1 VTNLAQRLGIR
12 DYFALAFGT
21 MIGAGWLVVMD
32 DWLGRGGPV
41 GAMLAFAIGGIALL
55 PVGWVYGKWVA
66 RLPDASGEAAYAAQ
80 VFPPLPSYLTGWMMT
95 LAYLIVCPWEAVA
108 IGKIAAYLYPGLNRY
123 ELYSVDGHPVFLP
136 RLALGV
142 LMTLFL
148 AFLNYRGIRASASFQ
163 KWTTTAVLLL
173 FGAVVLTSATHG
185 SLTNFK
191 PVFAATPLASVILTL
206 QIVPYFMTGFESV
219 PKAAEEAA
227 PGFASGGFFRAI
239 VLALFVGAGFYVLSI
254 GAVAFA
260 APWQG
265 LTGKSFATAVAFEQ
279 AFRAAWPVR
288 MILTMAFLGLFQCFN
303 GNFIASSRLFF
314 SFGRDGRIPKQFGAI
329 HSQFQT
335 PHVAVTAVA
344 ALTLLGVLL
353 GDSLLVPV
361 TEVGSMASAF
371 GWMVTCVSF
380 AMVDSA
386 AKGRTVAGIGA
397 VVALVLLLL
406 KLLPVFPGHFS
417 FAEWIALGAWLAI
430 GMALHF
436 VARAGKPVGA

>member
-1 VTNLAQRLGIR
+1 MKDWSKLVVGNINSSKMAAFQGPMTNLARRLGMR

-41 GAMLAFAIGGIALL
+41 GAMIAFAIGGIALL

-66 RLPDASGEAAYAAQ
+66 RLPGAFGEAVYAAQ
-80 VFPPLPSYLTGWMMT
+80 IFPPLPSYLTGWMMT

-123 ELYSVDGHPVFLP
+123 ELYSVAGQPVFLP
-136 RLALGV
+136 KLVLGV

-173 FGAVVLTSATHG
+173 FTVVVLTSAAHG
-185 SLTNFK
+185 SIANFK
-191 PVFAATPLASVILTL
+191 PVFAAAPLASVILTL

-219 PKAAEEAA
+219 PKAAEEAV

-265 LTGKSFATAVAFEQ
+265 LMGKSFATDAD
-279 AFRAAWPVR
+279 
-288 MILTMAFLGLFQCFN
+288 I
-303 GNFIASSRLFF
+303 SS
-314 SFGRDGRIPKQFGAI
+314 GA
-329 HSQFQT
+329 H
-335 PHVAVTAVA
+335 PHAPPA
-344 ALTLLGVLL
+344 
-353 GDSLLVPV
+353 P
-361 TEVGSMASAF
+361 
-371 GWMVTCVSF
+371 
-380 AMVDSA
+380 
-386 AKGRTVAGIGA
+386 R
-397 VVALVLLLL
+397 
-406 KLLPVFPGHFS
+406 KL
-417 FAEWIALGAWLAI
+417 A
-430 GMALHF
+430 
-436 VARAGKPVGA
+436 